1 RVALWKFCF
10 RGASLFWLF
19 LSSLL
24 SGLYHQTYGS
34 NPRPTPDVEIR
45 ARVPFYSAPIAL
57 KASIWFLCGMI
68 EPDTTT
74 QKSFALAMKA
84 RREALSLS
92 QHKLADLTGLSVTTI
107 NHTEKSKTSSDLAT
121 LEKIAFALNSNVAEL
136 LAEGLKILG
145 SDTGF
150 IRNVLADNVKKLRRK
165 KGLSQADLALK
176 SRLSLS
182 TVQSVEY
189 AKRSAS
195 IDVVAA
201 LAFPLAVHPY
211 ELLQE
216 EEQDDSETTR
226 D

>member
-1 RVALWKFCF
+1 
-10 RGASLFWLF
+10 
-19 LSSLL
+19 
-24 SGLYHQTYGS
+24 
-34 NPRPTPDVEIR
+34 
-45 ARVPFYSAPIAL
+45 
-57 KASIWFLCGMI
+57 MI

-165 KGLSQADLALK
+165 KGLSQTDLALK

-201 LAFPLAVHPY
+201 LALPLAVHPY